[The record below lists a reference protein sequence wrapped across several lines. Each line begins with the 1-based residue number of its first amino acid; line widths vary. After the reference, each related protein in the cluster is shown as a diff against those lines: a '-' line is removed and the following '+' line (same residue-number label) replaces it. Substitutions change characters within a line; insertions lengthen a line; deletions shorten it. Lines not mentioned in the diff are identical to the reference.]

1 MITKNTTINTLY
13 QSLPPHT
20 RERILYAKELIV
32 QTKEK
37 GGKVAVAVGSGPNIH
52 EGVTT
57 LIAELMHKGII
68 DCATTSSAVI
78 SHELAGTLDTVKRI
92 DTTMLDLD
100 PVKQTCLTVFEAT
113 MLNQDQLEK
122 LGKESFFDL
131 DFYDKLMRNPG
142 NSVIKAAGNMAYP
155 MGLKTEILSTEI
167 LDLCRLAGSPF
178 EEIAGLGAD
187 PMTMIG
193 AGAQTG
199 LPVLVTIPQLVGGGK
214 VGFAIGDSISIS
226 ERSLKVAQLFDSADV
241 IIESAIALS
250 QEIHDGPLET
260 FTGHGVWSDWQDE
273 WTYSLRDKK
282 IIRMDLDPNLEAIWQ
297 KERRSGEITNTV
309 IKGLPKTKVTGLP
322 FRMEMSGFSRLPGS
336 LPIIGDIGNIWP
348 ILMTMVAETLAINLD
363 FMSYNQSTPEGLT
376 MRQWIVDTVQPVN
389 MEKIMQTLNRKN

>member
-1 MITKNTTINTLY
+1 MLTKNTTINTLY

-52 EGVTT
+52 EGITT

-92 DTTMLDLD
+92 DTTMLGLD
-100 PVKQTCLTVFEAT
+100 QAKQNFFNVFEAT
-113 MLNQDQLEK
+113 ILKQDQLEK
-122 LGKESFFDL
+122 LKRESFFDL
-131 DFYDKLMRNPG
+131 DFYDKLVHSPG

-155 MGLKTEILSTEI
+155 MGLQTEILAMEI
-167 LDLCRLAGSPF
+167 LDLCRLSESPF

-193 AGAQTG
+193 AGAQSG
-199 LPVLVTIPQLVGGGK
+199 QPVLVTIPQLVGGGK
-214 VGFAIGDSISIS
+214 VGFAVGDSISIS
-226 ERSLKVAQLFDSADV
+226 DRSLKVAQLFDSADV

-297 KERRSGEITNTV
+297 KERHSGEITNTV

-348 ILMTMVAETLAINLD
+348 ILMTMVAESLAINLD

-389 MEKIMQTLNRKN
+389 MEKIMQTLNSKN

>member
-1 MITKNTTINTLY
+1 MITKSTIINTLFN
-13 QSLPPHT
+13 SLSPHT
-20 RERILYAKELIV
+20 RERILYAKDIIV

-37 GGKVAVAVGSGPNIH
+37 GGKIAVAVGSGPNIH
-52 EGVTT
+52 EGITS
-57 LIAELMHKGII
+57 LIAELMHKGIV

-78 SHELAGTLDTVKRI
+78 SHELAGTLDIVKRI
-92 DTTMLDLD
+92 DTTMLGLD
-100 PVKQTCLTVFEAT
+100 PARQNFFNVFEAT
-113 MLNQDQLEK
+113 MLSPDQLEK
-122 LGKESFFDL
+122 LRKDAFFDQ
-131 DFYDKLMRNPG
+131 DFYDKLMRSPG

-155 MGLKTEILSTEI
+155 MGLKTEILAVEI
-167 LDLCRLAGSPF
+167 LDLCRLTGRSF

-187 PMTMIG
+187 PMTMMG
-193 AGAQTG
+193 AGAQAG
-199 LPVLVTIPQLVGGGK
+199 LPVLVTIPQLVGGGR
-214 VGFAIGDSISIS
+214 VGFAVGDSISIS

-348 ILMTMVAETLAINLD
+348 ILMTMVAETLAIKLD

-389 MEKIMQTLNRKN
+389 MEKIKQTLKQKN

>member
-1 MITKNTTINTLY
+1 MITKNTIINVLFD
-13 QSLPPHT
+13 SLPPHT
-20 RERILYAKELIV
+20 RERILYAKDLIV

-37 GGKVAVAVGSGPNIH
+37 GGKIAVAVGSGPNIH

-57 LIAELMHKGII
+57 LIAELMHKGIV

-78 SHELAGTLDTVKRI
+78 SHELAGTLDIVKRI
-92 DTTMLDLD
+92 DTDMLGLD
-100 PVKQTCLTVFEAT
+100 PARQNYFKVFEAT
-113 MLNQDQLEK
+113 MLSPEQHETLR
-122 LGKESFFDL
+122 KEAFFDS
-131 DFYDKLMRNPG
+131 DFYDKLMRSPG

-155 MGLKTEILSTEI
+155 MGLKTEFLATEI
-167 LDLCRLAGSPF
+167 LELCRLTGRSF

-187 PMTMIG
+187 PMTMVG

-214 VGFAIGDSISIS
+214 VGFAVGDSISIS
-226 ERSLKVAQLFDSADV
+226 ERSLKVAQLFDSADI

-297 KERRSGEITNTV
+297 KERTSGEITNTV

-348 ILMTMVAETLAINLD
+348 ILMTMVAETLAIELD
-363 FMSYNQSTPEGLT
+363 FMSYNQSTPEGLA

-389 MEKIMQTLNRKN
+389 MAKIKQNLKPKG

>member
-100 PVKQTCLTVFEAT
+100 PVKQNFFNVFEAT

-155 MGLKTEILSTEI
+155 MGLKTEILAMDI

>member
-1 MITKNTTINTLY
+1 MITKNKIINVFFN
-13 QSLPPHT
+13 SLPPHT
-20 RERILYAKELIV
+20 RERILYAKDLIV
-32 QTKEK
+32 KTKEK
-37 GGKVAVAVGSGPNIH
+37 GGKIAVAIGSGPNIH

-57 LIAELMHKGII
+57 LIAELMHKGIV
-68 DCATTSSAVI
+68 DSATTSSAVI
-78 SHELAGTLDTVKRI
+78 SHELAGTLDIVKRI
-92 DTTMLDLD
+92 DTTLLGLD
-100 PVKQTCLTVFEAT
+100 PTRQNYFNVFEAT
-113 MLNQDQLEK
+113 MLSSDQLEN
-122 LGKESFFDL
+122 LRKESFFDP
-131 DFYDKLMRNPG
+131 DFYDKLMRSPG

-155 MGLKTEILSTEI
+155 MGLKTEKLAGEI
-167 LDLCRLAGSPF
+167 LELCRLTGRPF
-178 EEIAGLGAD
+178 EEVAGLGAD
-187 PMTMIG
+187 PMTMLG

-214 VGFAIGDSISIS
+214 VGFAIGDSIPVS
-226 ERSLKVAQLFDSADV
+226 ERSLKVAQIFDSADI

-297 KERRSGEITNTV
+297 KERDSGEISNTV

-336 LPIIGDIGNIWP
+336 LPIIGDIGNLWP
-348 ILMTMVAETLAINLD
+348 ILMTMVAETLAIKLD
-363 FMSYNQSTPEGLT
+363 FMSYNQSSPEGAA
-376 MRQWIVDTVQPVN
+376 MRQWIVDTVQPLN
-389 MEKIMQTLNRKN
+389 MAKIKLALKQDD

>member
-1 MITKNTTINTLY
+1 MITQNTIINTIF

-20 RERILYAKELIV
+20 RERILYAKDLIV
-32 QTKEK
+32 KTKEK
-37 GGKVAVAVGSGPNIH
+37 GGKIAVAVGSGPNIH
-52 EGVTT
+52 EGITT

-78 SHELAGTLDTVKRI
+78 SHELAGTLDIVKRI
-92 DTTMLDLD
+92 DTTLLGLD
-100 PVKQTCLTVFEAT
+100 PSRQNFFNVFEAT
-113 MLNQDQLEK
+113 MLGQDQLDK
-122 LGKESFFDL
+122 LSKESFFDPE
-131 DFYDKLMRNPG
+131 FYQKLMDSPG

-155 MGLKTEILSTEI
+155 MGLKTELLAMEI
-167 LDLCRLAGSPF
+167 LDLCRLTGRPF

-199 LPVLVTIPQLVGGGK
+199 LPVIVTIPQLVGGGK
-214 VGFAIGDSISIS
+214 VGFSIGDSISIS
-226 ERSLKVAQLFDSADV
+226 ERSLNVAQLFDSADV

-297 KERRSGEITNTV
+297 RERHSGEITNTV

-363 FMSYNQSTPEGLT
+363 FMSYNQSTPEGLA
-376 MRQWIVDTVQPVN
+376 MRQWIVDTVQPVD
-389 MEKIMQTLNRKN
+389 MEKIMQTLKPKD

>member
-1 MITKNTTINTLY
+1 LK
-13 QSLPPHT
+13 
-20 RERILYAKELIV
+20 KE
-32 QTKEK
+32 
-37 GGKVAVAVGSGPNIH
+37 A
-52 EGVTT
+52 
-57 LIAELMHKGII
+57 
-68 DCATTSSAVI
+68 
-78 SHELAGTLDTVKRI
+78 
-92 DTTMLDLD
+92 
-100 PVKQTCLTVFEAT
+100 
-113 MLNQDQLEK
+113 
-122 LGKESFFDL
+122 FFDS
-131 DFYDKLMRNPG
+131 DFYDKLMSSPG

-155 MGLKTEILSTEI
+155 MGLKTEFLATEI
-167 LDLCRLAGSPF
+167 FELCRLTGRPF

-187 PMTMIG
+187 PMTMVG

-226 ERSLKVAQLFDSADV
+226 ERSLKVAQLFDSADI

-297 KERRSGEITNTV
+297 KERTTGEISNTV

-348 ILMTMVAETLAINLD
+348 ILMTMVAETLSIELD
-363 FMSYNQSTPEGLT
+363 FMSYNQSSPEGLT

-389 MEKIMQTLNRKN
+389 MEKIKGTLKNAKNKA

>member
-92 DTTMLDLD
+92 DTTMLGLD
-100 PVKQTCLTVFEAT
+100 PARQNFFNVFEAT
-113 MLNQDQLEK
+113 ILKQEQLEK

-131 DFYDKLMRNPG
+131 DFYDKLMRSPG

-155 MGLKTEILSTEI
+155 MGLKTEILAKEI

-178 EEIAGLGAD
+178 EEVAGLGAD

-193 AGAQTG
+193 AGAHTG

-282 IIRMDLDPNLEAIWQ
+282 IIRMDLDPNLETIWQ
-297 KERRSGEITNTV
+297 KERHSGEITNTV

-336 LPIIGDIGNIWP
+336 LPIIGDIGEIWP

-363 FMSYNQSTPEGLT
+363 FMSYNQSTPEGLK

>member
-1 MITKNTTINTLY
+1 MITKNTIINVLFN
-13 QSLPPHT
+13 SLPPHT
-20 RERILYAKELIV
+20 RERILYAKDLIV
-32 QTKEK
+32 QSKEK
-37 GGKVAVAVGSGPNIH
+37 GGKIAVAVGSGPNIH

-57 LIAELMHKGII
+57 LIAELMHKGIV

-78 SHELAGTLDTVKRI
+78 SHELAGTLDIVKRI
-92 DTTMLDLD
+92 DTDMLGLD
-100 PVKQTCLTVFEAT
+100 PARQNYFKVFEAT
-113 MLNQDQLEK
+113 MLSPEQHETLR
-122 LGKESFFDL
+122 KETFFDP
-131 DFYDKLMRNPG
+131 DFYDKLMRSPG

-155 MGLKTEILSTEI
+155 MGLKTEFLATEI
-167 LDLCRLAGSPF
+167 LELCRLTGRSF

-187 PMTMIG
+187 PMTMVG

-214 VGFAIGDSISIS
+214 VGFAVGDSISIS
-226 ERSLKVAQLFDSADV
+226 ERSLKVAQLFDSADI

-297 KERRSGEITNTV
+297 KERATGEISNTV

-348 ILMTMVAETLAINLD
+348 ILMTMVAETLAIELD
-363 FMSYNQSTPEGLT
+363 FMSYNQSSPEGLT

-389 MEKIMQTLNRKN
+389 MAKIKQTLKPKD